1 MTTIQN
7 KCTALLFLT
16 FSFISFAQDSTF
28 NLRREIQLHDYD
40 SKEKTIT
47 LNVGSD
53 TNQLYIMINCR
64 VMKGSISIG
73 IFSPSGEKKGDF
85 EIESQFDETSKRTNE
100 KETGIVE
107 GRPTKTTTEIVEGR
121 INKNIKTPEKGK
133 WLIKIKP
140 TNTNGVL
147 QIDTKQFQD
156 N

>member
-1 MTTIQN
+1 MKTVQN
-7 KCTALLFLT
+7 TCIILLFLI
-16 FSFISFAQDSTF
+16 FSLISFAQDSTF

-40 SKEKTIT
+40 SKEKTVT
-47 LNVGSD
+47 LNVGSE

-64 VMKGSISIG
+64 VNKGRISIG

-85 EIESQFDETSKRTNE
+85 EIESQFDESLSEASGNHE
-100 KETGIVE
+100 
-107 GRPTKTTTEIVEGR
+107 EIVEGS

-140 TNTNGVL
+140 TNTNGAL
-147 QIDTKQFQD
+147 QINTKQFQD